1 VSNSPA
7 KGNLVIRENDMTTMT
22 LNYSPTGGGYPGTA
36 LARAIALGGL
46 WLQRAR
52 QRRQLSQLAD
62 WQLDDI
68 GISRNAAQTEAAKAF
83 WRE

>member
-1 VSNSPA
+1 MRPPA
-7 KGNLVIRENDMTTMT
+7 AATR
-22 LNYSPTGGGYPGTA
+22 
-36 LARAIALGGL
+36 ARPSRARSHSGCL

-68 GISRNAAQTEAAKAF
+68 GISRNAAQTEAAKTF